1 MSDSRV
7 ITIACAIASA
17 FAFLVSPIV
26 KKRMFSFDVTSA
38 GVSMAA
44 SEPMAATELKLA
56 TCSNGPLL
64 NWTLAQVDTCHDEA
78 DDQGNDERNDFDDDH
93 TTTAAMTMT
102 ILPAYLAT
110 YSHIA

>member
-1 MSDSRV
+1 MV
-7 ITIACAIASA
+7 
-17 FAFLVSPIV
+17 
-26 KKRMFSFDVTSA
+26 SFDVTCA

-44 SEPMAATELKLA
+44 SEPMAATERKLA
-56 TCSNGPLL
+56 TCSNGPLR

>member
-1 MSDSRV
+1 MCDCICV
-7 ITIACAIASA
+7 A
-17 FAFLVSPIV
+17 FRVSPIV
-26 KKRMFSFDVTSA
+26 KNGMFSFDVTSA

-56 TCSNGPLL
+56 TCSTGPLI
-64 NWTLAQVDTCHDEA
+64 NWALAQVGTCHDEA

-102 ILPAYLAT
+102 ILRAYLAT
-110 YSHIA
+110 YSHIS